1 MNMNVAK
8 QLRSRLRG
16 HGNMHGG
23 ESLMADVLTVHARE
37 QALACL
43 AAQVDEG
50 DPEAR
55 KLLESARL
63 GLDYL
68 RTEGGILTPA
78 MRVGIEAIILA
89 DGSRPALL
97 VSDDSIDFE
106 DPLIGSWLSRLSKSK
121 PLLREAL
128 GKIARI
134 SMPLANGTV
143 QTLGTGFLIGNGL
156 LATNRHVLQ
165 EMAVL
170 NETGTWRFKDDLII
184 DFGGEY
190 QRTHAPAALARP
202 VTVVRCGTE
211 QVQQLGEPRHLDF
224 ALIKIQAFANHQ
236 LPTPLQVCADPDAQ
250 AFKSGA
256 PVVTIGFPV
265 KPSFGME
272 DPKVLFKLFK
282 GVFDVKRLSPGLV
295 GDSLGQVPGDS
306 QPPRCFSHDASTLGG
321 NSGGCVI
328 GLDDTWQVIGLHFGG
343 RSGEYNLA
351 HDIRAILETDS

>member
-1 MNMNVAK
+1 MNMTVAK
-8 QLRSRLRG
+8 QLRSRLRC

-23 ESLMADVLTVHARE
+23 ESLVADALSEHARE
-37 QALACL
+37 QALARL

-55 KLLESARL
+55 KLLENARL

-68 RTEGGILTPA
+68 NTESGTLTMA

-97 VSDDSIDFE
+97 VSNDSIDFD

-121 PLLREAL
+121 PLLRDAL
-128 GKIARI
+128 SKIARI
-134 SMPLANGTV
+134 AMPLANGTV
-143 QTLGTGFLIGNGL
+143 QTLGTGFLIGTGL

-170 NETGTWRFKDDLII
+170 NDSGTWRFKDDLII

-190 QRTHAPAALARP
+190 HRTHVPAALARP

-211 QVQQLGEPRHLDF
+211 LIQQLGEPRHLDF
-224 ALIKIQAFANHQ
+224 ALIEIQACANHR
-236 LPTPLQVCADPDAQ
+236 LPTALQVFEDSDAQ
-250 AFKSGA
+250 VFKPGA
-256 PVVTIGFPV
+256 PVVTIGFPA

-272 DPKVLFKLFK
+272 DPKALFKLFK

-351 HDIRAILETDS
+351 HDIRAVLETYS